1 VKPSGEQVKKTK
13 EGRAVKTPQYGPFP
27 KYLQIR
33 DVIVRWLSTQKVGER
48 LPTEMMLSDQF
59 GVSRETI
66 RKSLKRLEQ
75 DGIIRRR
82 PRAGTFLSKLPTKS
96 PDHRLTG
103 PIEEFKDLGTTTV
116 AKLISQGP
124 VPAPTDVA
132 SAFGV
137 AQGALVYEFRRLR
150 FLGRQPL
157 LLLDAYFPLGIGQKI
172 ARKDFHGE
180 LIVPTLRGMVPSK
193 LREEYQQI
201 DAIQAKGAL
210 ARQLRVKPGSP
221 VLLVKR
227 LFLDASGNP
236 VVFFRE
242 NFRADQY
249 FYTIK
254 LSQS

>member
-1 VKPSGEQVKKTK
+1 MKKAK
-13 EGRAVKTPQYGPFP
+13 EPRAVKTPHYGPFP

-33 DVIVRWLSTQKVGER
+33 DVIVRWLSAQKVGER
-48 LPTEMMLSDQF
+48 LPTEMALSDKF

-75 DGIIRRR
+75 SGIIRRR
-82 PRAGTFLSKLPTKS
+82 PRAGTFLVRLPAKS

-124 VPAPTDVA
+124 VRAPADVA

-137 AQGALVYEFRRLR
+137 VQGELVYEFKRVRLVS
-150 FLGRQPL
+150 GRPL
-157 LLLDAYFPLGIGQKI
+157 LLLDAYFPLSIGRKI

-180 LIVPTLRGMVPSK
+180 LIVPTLREIVPSN

-201 DAIQAKGAL
+201 DAIQAKGSL
-210 ARQLRVKPGSP
+210 ARQLRLKPGLP

-227 LFLDASGNP
+227 LFLDAAGNP

>member
-1 VKPSGEQVKKTK
+1 MTNRKKR
-13 EGRAVKTPQYGPFP
+13 GRAVEAPHYGPFP

-33 DVIVRWLSTQKVGER
+33 DVVVRWLSTQKVGER
-48 LPTEMMLSDQF
+48 LPTEMTLSDQF

-66 RKSLKRLEQ
+66 RKALKRLEQ

-82 PRAGTFLSKLPTKS
+82 TRAGTFLVRLPAKS

-103 PIEEFKDLGTTTV
+103 PIEEFRNLGTTTV
-116 AKLISQGP
+116 AKLISRGP

-132 SAFGV
+132 DAFGLPP
-137 AQGALVYEFRRLR
+137 GETVYEFKRLR
-150 FLGRQPL
+150 RMGGKPL
-157 LLLDAYFPLGIGQKI
+157 LLLDAYFPLKIGRRI
-172 ARKDFHGE
+172 AKKDFHGE
-180 LIVPTLRGMVPSK
+180 LIVPTLRGAIRSK
-193 LREEYQQI
+193 VREEYQQI
-201 DAIQAKGAL
+201 DAVQAKGTL
-210 ARQLRVKPGSP
+210 ARQLKLASGSP

-227 LFLDASGNP
+227 LFVNAAGDP

-254 LSQS
+254 LSQG